1 MDAKKLVEL
10 RRQAEKAVADMPD
23 GELKVK
29 AFEVMLAH
37 LMGGLEVAPG
47 RLTETQNE
55 PKAKARKEGTP
66 ARSIGGRILV
76 LQDEGFFKNQKTI
89 GEVREELRAHGWHY
103 PLTTL
108 SGRLQ
113 ALVQQRKLEEKEPS
127 RAKKDL
133 EILKPLST
141 THAHLIGRRLRRR
154 DPRICED
161 RADCEEKQVQSS
173 LTPILFSQSSGGSSR
188 FAQELHYDETRLSR

>member
-10 RRQAEKAVADMPD
+10 RRQAEKAVADMSD

-37 LMGGLEVAPG
+37 LMGGLEVTPG

-127 RAKKDL
+127 RATKRSGNTQTP
-133 EILKPLST
+133 EHNSCAPHRQT
-141 THAHLIGRRLRRR
+141 TSSPGSKNSRRSCGLRR
-154 DPRICED
+154 
-161 RADCEEKQVQSS
+161 KTGTV
-173 LTPILFSQSSGGSSR
+173 
-188 FAQELHYDETRLSR
+188 